1 MPTVIPEKNDDKTP
15 KKPFLAA
22 ALLFAFAV
30 AVIVFIYLPI
40 SIYSNEVKNEL
51 NLSIDEYIDI
61 MADKLSDAALYEKI
75 AEEMQ
80 SEGADELYCGLTTEI
95 LEEDVIMYSVELE
108 ERLGE
113 YISSGDSIAFS
124 DAETLMEL
132 SDGSVLYGVS
142 LLLAFEAPTEKLD
155 FILSEVHSDTY
166 KVLISDVNLEYH
178 AESDTVSGNIAVM
191 LCFLK
196 HDGDD

>member
-1 MPTVIPEKNDDKTP
+1 MPTDIPEKNDDKTP

-30 AVIVFIYLPI
+30 AVIVFVYLPL

-51 NLSIDEYIDI
+51 NLSIDEYIDT

-80 SEGADELYCGLTTEI
+80 SEGADEVYCGLTAEI

-113 YISSGDSIAFS
+113 YISHGDSIAFS
-124 DAETLMEL
+124 DAETLTEL

-155 FILSEVHSDTY
+155 FILSGVHSDTY
-166 KVLISDVNLEYH
+166 KVLISDVNLEYD
-178 AESDTVSGNIAVM
+178 ADNDTVSGNIAVM

-196 HDGDD
+196 YDGSD